1 MSFGVL
7 LFVAVLQ
14 QLTYLLKS
22 VSKLFYIYIMYV
34 RRFGSADLSGSY
46 TYSRVF
52 FANHVS
58 ERCLSSPFIFIS
70 PAVIIHGH
78 QVFFEIR

>member
-14 QLTYLLKS
+14 QLTYLLKP

-46 TYSRVF
+46 TYS
-52 FANHVS
+52 
-58 ERCLSSPFIFIS
+58 LSS
-70 PAVIIHGH
+70 H
-78 QVFFEIR
+78 

>member
-14 QLTYLLKS
+14 QLTYLLKP

-46 TYSRVF
+46 TYS
-52 FANHVS
+52 
-58 ERCLSSPFIFIS
+58 LSS
-70 PAVIIHGH
+70 H
-78 QVFFEIR
+78 QARWHYTQTSMCVMIG

>member
-22 VSKLFYIYIMYV
+22 VSKLFYIYINPL
-34 RRFGSADLSGSY
+34 AELK
-46 TYSRVF
+46 
-52 FANHVS
+52 
-58 ERCLSSPFIFIS
+58 
-70 PAVIIHGH
+70 
-78 QVFFEIR
+78 